1 MVKKGYPNQAIRDS
15 EEALQIDPESVPAY
29 KALMSAYVITK
40 RFGDATK
47 TSTQCLDMI
56 EKSEN
61 EEVKMYKM
69 HIYFMQGM
77 IGLEMNDM
85 EVVAQCFLL
94 FLKEENKAVTN
105 PVWQEMLKESDL
117 VSEHILSDDKSN
129 SLEKSMG
136 NTSELQK
143 RP

>member
-1 MVKKGYPNQAIRDS
+1 
-15 EEALQIDPESVPAY
+15 
-29 KALMSAYVITK
+29 
-40 RFGDATK
+40 
-47 TSTQCLDMI
+47 MI

-129 SLEKSMG
+129 SLEKEHG
-136 NTSELQK
+136 EYVRIAKETLTELKSGLNPEAQELISK
-143 RP
+143 FL